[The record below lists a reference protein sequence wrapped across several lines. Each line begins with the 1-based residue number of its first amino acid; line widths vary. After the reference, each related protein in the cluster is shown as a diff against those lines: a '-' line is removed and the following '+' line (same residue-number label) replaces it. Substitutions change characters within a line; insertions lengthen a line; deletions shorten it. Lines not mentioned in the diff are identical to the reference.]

1 GRFVETVWS
10 GGRVSG
16 DPLVVTMVEQLV
28 ASHELDLTDPWNFL
42 LLMSSAVEDGT
53 LDPQG
58 DLPLVAPVES
68 SY

>member
-1 GRFVETVWS
+1 
-10 GGRVSG
+10 
-16 DPLVVTMVEQLV
+16 MVEQLV